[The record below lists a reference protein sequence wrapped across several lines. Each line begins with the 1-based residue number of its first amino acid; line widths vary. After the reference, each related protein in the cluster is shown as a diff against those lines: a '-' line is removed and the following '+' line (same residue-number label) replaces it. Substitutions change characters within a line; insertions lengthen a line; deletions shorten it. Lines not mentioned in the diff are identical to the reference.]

1 MEAPLCG
8 GRVSI
13 CEVLSK
19 FPFLYYSGAKATAPK
34 ETAALGRGSSVQ
46 SWSHS
51 IPGRDHRLCG
61 TGCVPMV
68 NGNFSKMRT

>member
-8 GRVSI
+8 GWVSM

-34 ETAALGRGSSVQ
+34 EVAALGRGNSVQ

-51 IPGRDHRLCG
+51 IPGRDRSTTFTFAF
-61 TGCVPMV
+61 TGEP
-68 NGNFSKMRT
+68 SHL